1 MKNIKFLIFTLF
13 VGLTLSSC
21 DKAVVNPIDGLGD
34 NYFRM
39 PAAIDPVSII
49 AFSAEPGVKTV
60 ALVEVLRD
68 ANSET
73 SLNTSATVNL
83 KVDPSIIT
91 AYNADTNHLTKFE
104 LIPATLYTTDAL
116 TLTFAPGEY
125 SKVIKMQ
132 VDPSKLDLTKKYAIG
147 ITAEGA
153 NGYKVRSGLNKA
165 LFQLIAKNKYHGRY
179 QSTGYFTHPTPT
191 SSRAIDRIKEVVTV
205 NATTSE
211 TELGDLGG
219 AGYLMQMQ
227 VNADNT
233 VTLIPKGASPPPLNQ
248 SYAKNYYDPA
258 LKTFFLHYSYNAAAP
273 RIIREEIKL
282 K

>member
-1 MKNIKFLIFTLF
+1 MKNIKFLILTLF

-21 DKAVVNPIDGLGD
+21 DKAVVNPIDGIGD

-39 PAAIDPVSII
+39 PAAIDPVSVV
-49 AFSAEPGVKTV
+49 AFSADAGLKTV

-68 ANSET
+68 ANSES
-73 SLNTSATVNL
+73 SLNASATVNL
-83 KVDPSIIT
+83 KVDKTIID

-104 LIPATLYTTDAL
+104 LIPSTLYTTDAL
-116 TLTFAPGEY
+116 SLTFAAGEY

-147 ITAEGA
+147 LTAEAGS
-153 NGYKVRSGLNKA
+153 GYKVRSGLNKA

-179 QSTGYFTHPTPT
+179 QATGSFIHPTAGT
-191 SSRAIDRIKEVVTV
+191 RAIDRIKEVVTV

-219 AGYLMQMQ
+219 SGYSMQLQ

-233 VTLIPKGASPPPLNQ
+233 VTIIPKGATPPPLNQ
-248 SYAKNYYDPA
+248 TYGPNYYDPA
-258 LKTFFLHYSYNAAAP
+258 KKTFFLHYSYNAAAP
-273 RIIREEIKL
+273 RIIIEEIKM

>member
-1 MKNIKFLIFTLF
+1 MKNIKFLIFALF

-21 DKAVVNPIDGLGD
+21 DEDVVNPIDGVGD

-39 PAAIDPVSII
+39 PAAAEPVSVV
-49 AFSAEPGVKTV
+49 AFSADAGLKTV

-68 ANSET
+68 ANSEA

-83 KVDPSIIT
+83 KVDPTIIT

-125 SKVIKMQ
+125 SKVITMKI
-132 VDPSKLDLTKKYAIG
+132 DPSKLDLTKKYALG

-179 QSTGYFTHPTPT
+179 QATGYFTHPTAT
-191 SSRAIDRIKEVVTV
+191 SSRDIDRIKEVVTV

-219 AGYLMQMQ
+219 AGYSMQLQ

-233 VTLIPKGASPPPLNQ
+233 VTIIPKGATPPPLNQ
-248 SYAKNYYDPA
+248 TYGPNYYDPA
-258 LKTFFLHYSYNAAAP
+258 KKTFFLHYSYNAAAP
-273 RIIREEIKL
+273 RIIREEIKM